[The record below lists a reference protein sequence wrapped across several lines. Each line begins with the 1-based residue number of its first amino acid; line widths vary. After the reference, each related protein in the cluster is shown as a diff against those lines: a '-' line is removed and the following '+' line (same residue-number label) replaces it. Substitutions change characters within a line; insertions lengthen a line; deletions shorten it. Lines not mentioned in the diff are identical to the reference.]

1 MEDFDKKDK
10 INRYDRSS
18 FEGVGAICRLWG
30 RFLRPVG
37 SKRPEVERSL
47 QVGEINAK
55 MFAMG

>member
-30 RFLRPVG
+30 RL
-37 SKRPEVERSL
+37 SL
-47 QVGEINAK
+47 QVGEINARK
-55 MFAMG
+55 FAMGRNMA

>member
-37 SKRPEVERSL
+37 SKRP
-47 QVGEINAK
+47 
-55 MFAMG
+55 